1 MITIYGKESCA
12 YCTMAKTLCEGK
24 GVEYEYLMLNEDY
37 TPQQFFEKF
46 PSART
51 FPQIVVEDKNI
62 GGYNELTEY
71 FKNE

>member
-12 YCTMAKTLCEGK
+12 YCTMAKTLCEQK

-37 TPQQFFEKF
+37 TPPQFFEKF

-62 GGYNELTEY
+62 GGYNELMEY
-71 FKNE
+71 FENE